1 MIKTII
7 KKVCVCDM
15 CGYTYGFNDLKDGW
29 DENTIIPKDVF
40 EFTVNLEDGAKNIQI
55 CPTCQAKLRYALREK
70 ANNMYGFESC
80 GCGYSKKE
88 EKEND

>member
-55 CPTCQAKLRYALREK
+55 CPGCQAKLKNALKDKLNSIYSIEC
-70 ANNMYGFESC
+70 C
-80 GCGYSKKE
+80 GCGERRKG
-88 EKEND
+88 DD